1 LVLESTAKLYPPV
14 PTPRAEPLG
23 SIALLR
29 VLLRNPLEAWTQA
42 HFEKPIVMS
51 GLSIGRVAVVS
62 DPAAIRR
69 VLLDNCNNYKKDWLQ
84 RRVLSAGLLD
94 GLLAA
99 ENGQWR
105 TQRRAL
111 APMFTP
117 RSIAKFAAPMVEAAD
132 ALAGRLRA
140 QEGQVVDVAVEVTRV
155 TLDVLERTIF
165 SDGFGRDAEDIR
177 KGMKTY
183 FEAVGRI
190 DPFDMLGVPNAVP
203 RLTRWHMRPAMRLF
217 SGAIDTIIA
226 SRRLRIASDP
236 DRAPHD
242 LLTLLLTAK
251 DPDSGQALREK
262 EISANVLTFIAA
274 GHETTANCMTW
285 ALYLL
290 SQSPEWRQRL
300 QTEAD
305 RELAG
310 DIEGLAERL
319 VETRAVID
327 ETNRLYPPIA
337 AISRTTLEPDEL
349 AGQPIKRGT
358 MVVVAPYVLHRH
370 RTLWSRPNEFDPS
383 RFLGSAR
390 TEIDRFAYLPFGAGP
405 RVCIGAGFALQ
416 EASIVLATLM
426 KNFTFALRPG
436 HAVWPVQKFTM
447 RPKGGLPMIFRRRA

>member
-1 LVLESTAKLYPPV
+1 MQRHSGPNTFGAKYKYLRGFGADWNSRQSGLLSGGCPRRRPRYLAGQIFGRPRHFRATHLLASGDLLVLESTAKLYPPV

-177 KGMKTY
+177 KGMK
-183 FEAVGRI
+183 
-190 DPFDMLGVPNAVP
+190 
-203 RLTRWHMRPAMRLF
+203 
-217 SGAIDTIIA
+217 
-226 SRRLRIASDP
+226 
-236 DRAPHD
+236 
-242 LLTLLLTAK
+242 
-251 DPDSGQALREK
+251 
-262 EISANVLTFIAA
+262 
-274 GHETTANCMTW
+274 
-285 ALYLL
+285 
-290 SQSPEWRQRL
+290 
-300 QTEAD
+300 
-305 RELAG
+305 
-310 DIEGLAERL
+310 
-319 VETRAVID
+319 
-327 ETNRLYPPIA
+327 
-337 AISRTTLEPDEL
+337 
-349 AGQPIKRGT
+349 
-358 MVVVAPYVLHRH
+358 
-370 RTLWSRPNEFDPS
+370 
-383 RFLGSAR
+383 
-390 TEIDRFAYLPFGAGP
+390 
-405 RVCIGAGFALQ
+405 
-416 EASIVLATLM
+416 
-426 KNFTFALRPG
+426 
-436 HAVWPVQKFTM
+436 
-447 RPKGGLPMIFRRRA
+447 